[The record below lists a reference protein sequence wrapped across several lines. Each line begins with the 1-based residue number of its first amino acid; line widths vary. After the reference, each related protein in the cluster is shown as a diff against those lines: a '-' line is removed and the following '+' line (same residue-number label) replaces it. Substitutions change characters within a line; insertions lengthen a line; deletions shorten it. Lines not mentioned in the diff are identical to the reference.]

1 MTIHPSS
8 LSTFATSAG
17 EDPEPTV
24 LTAAGMVETGQD
36 RYEGDLLAA
45 GRLTCGSH
53 HRAVEGR
60 RQMLPFRFGVHA
72 AVAPTMSAW
81 RDQARMA
88 ESLGYSTLYVFDHL
102 DAQFGP
108 LVATTV
114 AVEATSTLHVGS
126 VVLNNDLRHPVVLA
140 KEIATLGLAAEGR
153 VEVGLGAGW
162 LRSEYE
168 QAGIEFDEPAVR
180 VDRLAESL
188 AVMKMLWSQGEATF
202 AGRYYPVRGAR
213 CDPRPASPPRIMVG
227 GGSKRV
233 LALAAREADT
243 VGINPNLSFG
253 DKSVGDKSV
262 GTRADRATLDHY
274 DRCLTW
280 VREAAPDRFGSIEL
294 QIVAFH
300 ARAVATRRAAVRTA
314 TMLGLPGED
323 ALELPIVLIG
333 TSDELCERL
342 LERRERWG
350 FTNIVVPGEAMES
363 FAPVVARLAGT

>member
-1 MTIHPSS
+1 
-8 LSTFATSAG
+8 
-17 EDPEPTV
+17 
-24 LTAAGMVETGQD
+24 
-36 RYEGDLLAA
+36 
-45 GRLTCGSH
+45 
-53 HRAVEGR
+53 
-60 RQMLPFRFGVHA
+60 MLPFRFGVHA

-88 ESLGYSTLYVFDHL
+88 EDLGYSTLYVFDHL
-102 DAQFGP
+102 DTQFGP
-108 LVATTV
+108 LVATTI
-114 AVEATSTLHVGS
+114 AAEATSTLHVGS

-162 LRSEYE
+162 LRSDYE

-188 AVMKMLWSQGEATF
+188 AVLKTLWNEGKATF
-202 AGRYYPVRGAR
+202 AGKHYTVSGAS
-213 CDPRPASPPRIMVG
+213 CDPRPASPPRVIVG

-233 LALAAREADT
+233 LTLAAREADT
-243 VGINPNLSFG
+243 VGINTNLSAG
-253 DKSVGDKSV
+253 DKSVDMTSQ
-262 GTRADRATLDHY
+262 ATFEHY

-280 VREAAPDRFGSIEL
+280 IRDAAPDRFTSIEL
-294 QIVAFH
+294 QIVAF
-300 ARAVATRRAAVRTA
+300 ATRVVANHRAAVRTA

-323 ALELPIVLIG
+323 ALERPIVLIG
-333 TSDELCERL
+333 TPEELCERL

-363 FAPVVARLAGT
+363 FGPVVARLAGN

>member
-1 MTIHPSS
+1 MSFGRFKPS
-8 LSTFATSAG
+8 FH
-17 EDPEPTV
+17 D
-24 LTAAGMVETGQD
+24 
-36 RYEGDLLAA
+36 
-45 GRLTCGSH
+45 
-53 HRAVEGR
+53 RAVKVQ
-60 RQMLPFRFGVHA
+60 RQMLPFRFGVYA

-81 RDQARMA
+81 RDQARAA
-88 ESLGYSTLYVFDHL
+88 EGLGYSTLYVSDHL

-108 LVATTV
+108 LVAATV
-114 AVEATSTLHVGS
+114 AAEATSTLHVGS
-126 VVLNNDLRHPVVLA
+126 FVLNNDLRHPVVLA

-162 LRSEYE
+162 LRSDYE
-168 QAGIEFDEPAVR
+168 QAGIEFDELPVR

-188 AVMKMLWSQGEATF
+188 AVMKRLWSEGEATF
-202 AGRYYPVRGAR
+202 AGRYYTVRGAR
-213 CDPRPASPPRIMVG
+213 CDPRPASPPRVMVG
-227 GGSKRV
+227 GGSKR
-233 LALAAREADT
+233 LLTLAAREADT
-243 VGINPNLSFG
+243 VGINANTGIG
-253 DKSVGDKSV
+253 DKS
-262 GTRADRATLDHY
+262 ADTTSQATLDRY

-280 VREAAPDRFGSIEL
+280 VREAAPDRFDSIEL
-294 QIVAFH
+294 QIVAF
-300 ARAVATRRAAVRTA
+300 ATRAAASRRAAVRTA